1 MYYNRKYKKPNI
13 NLLNGGMRMKRDE
26 CRNRDPIEEIL
37 PMEGAGDSPARRK
50 GQGMGDDPQK
60 GSRAGRMGRKLARG
74 AFLLH

>member
-1 MYYNRKYKKPNI
+1 
-13 NLLNGGMRMKRDE
+13 MKRDE

-60 GSRAGRMGRKLARG
+60 GSRAGRMGRKP
-74 AFLLH
+74 